1 MKSPSLAR
9 RAGAI
14 LRGAVLAGLGGA
26 LAFAA
31 QADKVA
37 WSPQERP
44 IAEGVD
50 RLRGL
55 DDTHRGA
62 ATQDLALRIRE
73 LPGRPNKLRLAVEL
87 ASLSTEGDFGRE
99 PLEAVA
105 ATLARALQERS
116 MPWKDLPAGGAEGF
130 DEALLPA
137 YGYQALAQL
146 ARYEDIPVALDGDA
160 HWRSALAALDVE
172 DRRRDHPD
180 FTLKDL
186 SGRSWRIA
194 DLRGKVVLLNFWAT
208 WCPPCRKE
216 IPALESLNARFAPQG
231 LVVLGISD
239 EDAAKVL
246 PFVHRQGISYPVLLD
261 PGRAVNRAFAIH
273 GIPKSFVYDRDG
285 KLVAEA
291 IDMRTERQF
300 VAMLAKA
307 GLR

>member
-1 MKSPSLAR
+1 MNRQPLAR
-9 RAGAI
+9 RASAF
-14 LRGAVLAGLGGA
+14 LRTAALLGLGCA
-26 LAFAA
+26 CSFAA
-31 QADKVA
+31 RAEKVA
-37 WSPQERP
+37 WSPQEQP
-44 IAEGVD
+44 LAE
-50 RLRGL
+50 RIEQLRGL
-55 DDTHRGA
+55 DDKVRGA

-87 ASLSTEGDFGRE
+87 ASLSTEGDFGRA

-105 ATLARALQERS
+105 ATLAQALQEKS
-116 MPWKDLPAGGAEGF
+116 APWKEPPSGDAGGF
-130 DEALLPA
+130 DAALMPA

-146 ARYEDIPVALDGDA
+146 ARYEEVHVPLEGDA
-160 HWRSALAALDVE
+160 HFRSALAALDAE
-172 DRRRDHPD
+172 DRKRDHPD

-186 SGRSWRIA
+186 SGHVWRIA
-194 DLRGKVVLLNFWAT
+194 ELRGKVVLVNFWAT

-216 IPALESLNARFAPQG
+216 IPALESLAARFAAQG

-239 EDAAKVL
+239 EDAAKVSK
-246 PFVHRQGISYPVLLD
+246 FVRRQGISYPVLLD
-261 PGRAVNRAFAIH
+261 PGRAVNRSFAIH
-273 GIPKSFVYDRDG
+273 AIPKTFVYDRDG